1 MNLFSSEIVVFT
13 PKGFL
18 VSLPKGASAL
28 DFAYEIHTE
37 IGNKAIGAKIN
48 YKLNPI
54 SSILMSGDQVEI
66 ITSDIAKPEME
77 WLSFV
82 RTSKAKEAIK
92 NALKVDSKDSI
103 QKGMEIL
110 ESKLKEIG
118 VTSTNETLR
127 SLMLSYDGPE

>member
-1 MNLFSSEIVVFT
+1 
-13 PKGFL
+13 L

-54 SSILMSGDQVEI
+54 SAVLMSGDQVEI
-66 ITSDIAKPEME
+66 ITSDIAKPDKE

-92 NALKVDSKDSI
+92 DALKTETTNRIRKVWIYSI
-103 QKGMEIL
+103 TSLKSL
-110 ESKLKEIG
+110 EKFLMP
-118 VTSTNETLR
+118 R
-127 SLMLSYDGPE
+127 S